1 MILDFTLIL
10 VLATLISG
18 LIWLTDS
25 LFFKKAR
32 VRRAATGV
40 VADGAPVV
48 LHEPLLVDYARSF
61 FPILLVV
68 LVVRSFIVEPFRI
81 PSGSLMPTLL
91 VGDFILVNKFSYG
104 LRLPVLDTKILPTWE
119 PKRGDIAVFR
129 YPNDPKVDYI
139 KRVIGV
145 PGDHIRVE
153 GNKLWVNGTPIPETY
168 VGVYPGDDGMR
179 MAGASVY
186 RENLL
191 GVEHDVLFEK
201 DGYEKN
207 GEWVVPPHEYFMMGD
222 NRDNSNDSR
231 YWGFVPEANLV
242 GKAFMIW
249 LHWDWKDGKF
259 DASRIGMGIH

>member
-1 MILDFTLIL
+1 LDFTLIL
-10 VLATLISG
+10 VIGTVLSG

-25 LFFKKAR
+25 LAFKPAR
-32 VRRAATGV
+32 VRRAASGA
-40 VADGAPVV
+40 VADKPLVI
-48 LHEPLLVDYARSF
+48 HEPLLVDYARSF
-61 FPILLVV
+61 FPVLLIV

-91 VGDFILVNKFSYG
+91 VGDFILVNKFAYG
-104 LRLPVLDTKILPTWE
+104 LRLPVLDTKIIPIGE

-129 YPNDPKVDYI
+129 YPNDPKIDYI

-145 PGDHIRVE
+145 PGDHIRVV
-153 GNKLWVNGTPIPETY
+153 GNKLWVNNVLQPETY

-179 MAGASVY
+179 MAGADVY
-186 RENLL
+186 EEDLT
-191 GVEHDVLFEK
+191 GIKHQVLFEK
-201 DGYEKN
+201 DGYRRD

-259 DASRIGMGIH
+259 DASRIGKGIH